1 MVVFFAA
8 GEASVEAAVELFL
21 VVEVF
26 FVDAALVVVPV
37 DVVVAASSF
46 FWVWQPKSAVT
57 ASAVIKDKT
66 DVFIGLVKLNEH
78 RECRSAPR
86 RASIKI
92 SPFSFPIFSFS
103 FVIPS

>member
-21 VVEVF
+21 VVAVF
-26 FVDAALVVVPV
+26 FVVVALVVAPV
-37 DVVVAASSF
+37 DVVLAASSF

-66 DVFIGLVKLNEH
+66 DVFIGLVKLNES
-78 RECRSAPR
+78 RECRYTR
-86 RASIKI
+86 FRASIKI
-92 SPFSFPIFSFS
+92 VSFF
-103 FVIPS
+103 PSKR